1 MESLAYLE
9 LALVSEAPAESKIGE
24 GLKWKH
30 LSSQT
35 YVGLLSLALMLSVLS
50 AAGSAF
56 AQIDPRNPNLRS
68 VQDRLR
74 DLGYFPRSST
84 GQLGPV
90 TQQALTNFQRDYQL
104 SLTGRP
110 DRATVIVSL
119 KVSQSLFSNRAELT
133 GGRSGKIAEIPQ
145 PVLNRSQIW
154 ISRIYLSKSRTG
166 CTQNRQ
172 HQSQR
177 QQTDISLTR

>member
-1 MESLAYLE
+1 MRLEVAKLLQPALESRNTCTR
-9 LALVSEAPAESKIGE
+9 VSKTQLPIICINSFKRSIAIPGKIVE
-24 GLKWKH
+24 CYH
-30 LSSQT
+30 SSSIGPTRQ
-35 YVGLLSLALMLSVLS
+35 
-50 AAGSAF
+50 
-56 AQIDPRNPNLRS
+56 R
-68 VQDRLR
+68 
-74 DLGYFPRSST
+74 
-84 GQLGPV
+84 QL
-90 TQQALTNFQRDYQL
+90 
-104 SLTGRP
+104 
-110 DRATVIVSL
+110 IVSL

-145 PVLNRSQIW
+145 PVLNGSQIW